1 MTLSGGSGGIP
12 GMSMPGEENNL
23 KISARLALWATALE
37 PESLPETTLTK
48 CRDVLVDTVGLCL
61 AARHTDYVAAV
72 KAASEPGDHIII
84 GHRERVSPSS
94 AALINGTAA
103 HGEDFDDT
111 FEGGPVHSGVVIVP
125 AILGAAQRY
134 QLGTERMLLG
144 IAAGTEV
151 LCRLALTLPKAVH
164 KAGFHPTAVLGA
176 FGATLG
182 ICVAC
187 EENEQVM
194 VNALGIV
201 GSMASGIIEYLG
213 DGSWTK
219 RMHPGWAAQSAMRA
233 HAMARAGF
241 TGPGAVF
248 EGTHGAFKTFAPSI
262 EPKIE
267 LLFSGL
273 GDKYVL
279 DTITFKTYPCGTMI
293 QPYIDCAIALRRRP
307 VSLDGLQSIVCK
319 TAEGIVHRLWEPLQ
333 LKRRPPTDY
342 AAKFSVPFGVALGL
356 VRGHADLGDFTPE
369 SVVDPQLLQ
378 IAGLVAFEVDP
389 ANPYPDAYTG
399 HVRLI
404 YEDGHT
410 EEVEQLFMRGGAQAP
425 LTREEIDAKFRANVA
440 FGGYD
445 PDEVDTLLEVCNR
458 IAQKQGDYSLIEELA
473 AT

>member
-1 MTLSGGSGGIP
+1 
-12 GMSMPGEENNL
+12 MSMPGEENNL
-23 KISARLALWATALE
+23 KISARLARWATTLE

-72 KAASEPGDHIII
+72 KAASEPGDHVII

-125 AILGAAQRY
+125 AILGSAQSYR
-134 QLGTERMLLG
+134 LGTDRMILG

-151 LCRLALTLPKAVH
+151 LCSLALTLPKAVH

-187 EENEQVM
+187 EENEQVTI
-194 VNALGIV
+194 NALGIV

-241 TGPGAVF
+241 TGPVAVF

-262 EPKIE
+262 EPKTG

-273 GDKYVL
+273 GENFVL

-293 QPYIDCAIALRRRP
+293 QPYIDCAIALRRRS

-333 LKRRPPTDY
+333 LKRLPPTDY

-378 IAGLVAFEVDP
+378 IAGLVDFEVDP

-404 YEDGHT
+404 YEDARV

-425 LTREEIDAKFRANVA
+425 LTREEIDTKFYANVA
-440 FGGYD
+440 FGGYHS
-445 PDEVDTLLEVCNR
+445 DEVDALLAVCNR
-458 IAQKQGDYSLIEELA
+458 IAGMQGDYGLIGELA
-473 AT
+473 AK

>member
-12 GMSMPGEENNL
+12 GMSMSGEENNL
-23 KISARLALWATALE
+23 KISARLARWATALE

-134 QLGTERMLLG
+134 QLSTERMLLG

-187 EENEQVM
+187 EENEQVTA
-194 VNALGIV
+194 NALGIV

-248 EGTHGAFKTFAPSI
+248 EGTHGAFKTFAASI
-262 EPKIE
+262 EPKTE

-369 SVVDPQLLQ
+369 SVVEPQLLQ
-378 IAGLVAFEVDP
+378 IAGLVDFEVDP

-440 FGGYD
+440 FGGYQ

-458 IAQKQGDYSLIEELA
+458 IARKQGDYSLIEELA